1 MELEFKMQEWS
12 YRTLP
17 NKMYELVHST
27 GDIHKIGTGYLTD
40 AESEMLTIL
49 NYLNFGEKTGITE
62 SMIAQIDKAI
72 RDSEITSLHGDKDK
86 RTVVEQTKYMLVSEF
101 VEQMTTVVHI
111 PVSVIS
117 YKEVGEVA
125 DYIVDYYVPDKPKK
139 TKHFNTLIESRK
151 YVETLDLS
159 VRMSNRSDDYAVIE
173 TWI

>member
-72 RDSEITSLHGDKDK
+72 RDSEITSLHGDDFKAK
-86 RTVVEQTKYMLVSEF
+86 EQIKYMPVQDF
-101 VEQMTTVVHI
+101 VEQMITIVKT
-111 PVSVIS
+111 PVAVIS
-117 YKEVGEVA
+117 YKEEGEIT
-125 DYIVDYYVPDKPKK
+125 DYIVDYYHPEHPKK
-139 TKHFNTLIESRK
+139 AKHFNTLISSRQ

-159 VRMSNRSDDYAVIE
+159 VRMSNRSDDFSVIE

>member
-49 NYLNFGEKTGITE
+49 NYLNYGEKTGITE

-72 RDSEITSLHGDKDK
+72 RDSEITSLHGDDFKVK
-86 RTVVEQTKYMLVSEF
+86 EQTGYMPVKDF
-101 VEQMTTVVHI
+101 VEQMITVVRI

-117 YKEVGEVA
+117 YKEAGEVT
-125 DYIVDYYVPDKPKK
+125 DYIVDYYAPGQPKK
-139 TKHFNTLIESRK
+139 TKHFNTLIDSRK
-151 YVETLDLS
+151 YVESKDLS
-159 VRMSNRSDDYAVIE
+159 VRMLNRSDDISVIE

>member
-72 RDSEITSLHGDKDK
+72 RDSEITGLHGETAGKNQQ
-86 RTVVEQTKYMLVSEF
+86 QTKYMPVMEF

-117 YKEVGEVA
+117 YKEAGEVT
-125 DYIVDYYVPDKPKK
+125 DYIVDYYAPGKDKQ
-139 TKHFNTLIESRK
+139 TKHFNTLIDSRK
-151 YVETLDLS
+151 YVEELQCS
-159 VRMSNRSDDYAVIE
+159 VRMSNYSDDYSVIE

>member
-17 NKMYELVHST
+17 NKMYELVHNT
-27 GDIHKIGTGYLTD
+27 GDIHKLGTGYLTD

-72 RDSEITSLHGDKDK
+72 RDSEITGLHGESSTK
-86 RTVVEQTKYMLVSEF
+86 EEIKYMPVQDF
-101 VEQMTTVVHI
+101 VEQMTTVVQI

-117 YKEVGEVA
+117 YKEVGEVS
-125 DYIVDYYVPDKPKK
+125 DYIVDYYAPEQLKK
-139 TKHFNTLIESRK
+139 TKHFNTLIDSRK
-151 YVETLDLS
+151 YVEELQCS
-159 VRMSNRSDDYAVIE
+159 VRMTNYSDDYSVIE